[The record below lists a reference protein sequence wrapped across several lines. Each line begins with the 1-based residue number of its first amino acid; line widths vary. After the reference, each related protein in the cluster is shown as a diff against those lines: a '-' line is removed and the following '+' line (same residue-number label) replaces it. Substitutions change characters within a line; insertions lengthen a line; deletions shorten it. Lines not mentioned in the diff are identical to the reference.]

1 LYSQER
7 ESLADQQALQ
17 ILDLYYGHVGG
28 ATEFF
33 EAMKPDD
40 KKKIMCSDI
49 ILAATQ
55 KQWSV

>member
-1 LYSQER
+1 
-7 ESLADQQALQ
+7 LADQQALQ
-17 ILDLYYGHVGG
+17 ILDRYYGHVGG